1 MLSELDQAIAQYAD
15 GLMRRGFTEAAHSQ
29 SVRYGHAERLYVLD
43 HVLLKAVYERGL
55 MYLEVGCA
63 SQPDRMIEA
72 SRVRDLLEPPAQ
84 GHWNLG
90 MAAAEF
96 LNSRWEQVR
105 ELVTPSKW
113 PQTLRS
119 IEGAEGCNEWDEGG
133 PIPGHVVIAKWKPE
147 PTRPLKV
154 VEADKWRWMQ
164 GSWGPPAYVVVR
176 DAAGRAYEF
185 GFDSFLCRLFAGA
198 RNESDDDAAWVVHG
212 SALETEFTALVRAA
226 VVAHTE
232 WSWLTRYIDKAL
244 SWGPAVKEGKRH

>member
-1 MLSELDQAIAQYAD
+1 MLSQLDQAIARYAR
-15 GLMRRGFTEAAHSQ
+15 GLLRRGFTGSAPSED
-29 SVRYGHAERLYVLD
+29 VRYGHAERLYVLD

-72 SRVRDLLEPPAQ
+72 SRFRDLLDPPAQ

-113 PQTLRS
+113 PETLRRMQGG
-119 IEGAEGCNEWDEGG
+119 EGRDEGDEGG
-133 PIPGHVVIAKWKPE
+133 PIPGHAVIAEWKPE

-176 DAAGRAYEF
+176 DAAGREYEF

-198 RNESDDDAAWVVHG
+198 RNERDDDAAWVVHG
-212 SALETEFTALVRAA
+212 SALEAEFTALVRAA
-226 VVAHTE
+226 VVAQPDR
-232 WSWLTRYIDKAL
+232 SWLTRYIDKAV
-244 SWGPAVKEGKRH
+244 SWGPARKEGGTR